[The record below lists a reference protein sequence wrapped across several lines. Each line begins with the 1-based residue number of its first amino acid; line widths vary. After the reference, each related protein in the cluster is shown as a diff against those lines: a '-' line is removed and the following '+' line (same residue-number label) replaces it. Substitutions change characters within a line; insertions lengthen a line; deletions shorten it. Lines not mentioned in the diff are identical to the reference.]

1 MVELVSAGGVVLRIG
16 KSRGEVVLCG
26 RGQPRI
32 WALPKGTPDPGET
45 RVETALREVREE
57 VGITEISLLDDFN
70 IEERYSAELDGI
82 SYTKEVKYFIG
93 ICDNKSVITQ
103 EEEIQNYKWIKFEE
117 ASNYFSY
124 ESTMN
129 TLYEANNFLKKTPRC

>member
-1 MVELVSAGGVVLRIG
+1 MEYGVSL
-16 KSRGEVVLCG
+16 
-26 RGQPRI
+26 
-32 WALPKGTPDPGET
+32 
-45 RVETALREVREE
+45 
-57 VGITEISLLDDFN
+57 ITEISLLDDFN